1 MNEQSF
7 VDQQIDAHTNT
18 TLTEDP
24 RYLPQPHMVVPSQ
37 NNVVHERRD
46 SLHGGESPP
55 HPVRQSVSPDSLLLR
70 DEGRS
75 VAHQPNKR
83 PHPSE
88 EIVRHYHTTSGPATW
103 SVPGESVMKVSA
115 ARKTVSRRSKFWL
128 AHSVEKER

>member
-7 VDQQIDAHTNT
+7 VDQQIDAHANT
-18 TLTEDP
+18 ALTGDP
-24 RYLPQPHMVVPSQ
+24 GYLPQPHMIAPSQ
-37 NNVVHERRD
+37 NSVVHECRG

-83 PHPSE
+83 PHRSE
-88 EIVRHYHTTSGPATW
+88 EIVCHSRTTSGPT
-103 SVPGESVMKVSA
+103 
-115 ARKTVSRRSKFWL
+115 T
-128 AHSVEKER
+128 